1 MVGNMWHSSATR
13 QVCIHLLTRR
23 GCLSGALVQR
33 TASFAAGRPKR
44 IFGDFLGA
52 PRKSLGRRDELP
64 ASAVKDGMVA
74 IDQAAAS
81 AIGAWKLR
89 KRKALPNTNTLD
101 SAMAPAAKIGD
112 SRTPYAG

>member
-1 MVGNMWHSSATR
+1 MVH
-13 QVCIHLLTRR
+13 
-23 GCLSGALVQR
+23 R

-64 ASAVKDGMVA
+64 PSAVKDGMVA

-89 KRKALPNTNTLD
+89 KRKALPSTNTLD

>member
-1 MVGNMWHSSATR
+1 MVH
-13 QVCIHLLTRR
+13 
-23 GCLSGALVQR
+23 R

-64 ASAVKDGMVA
+64 PSAVKDGMVA

-81 AIGAWKLR
+81 AIGA
-89 KRKALPNTNTLD
+89 
-101 SAMAPAAKIGD
+101 
-112 SRTPYAG
+112 